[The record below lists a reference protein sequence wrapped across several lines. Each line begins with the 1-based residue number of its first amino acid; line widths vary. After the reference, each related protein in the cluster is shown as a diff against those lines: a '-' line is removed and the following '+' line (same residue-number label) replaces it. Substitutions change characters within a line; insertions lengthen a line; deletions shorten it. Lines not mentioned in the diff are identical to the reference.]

1 MNFLKFLG
9 KNTKS
14 KFYARDFRNNYRF
27 RPDVNP
33 PRIKFEGYVNF
44 VFNRDLAS
52 FLDMENHT
60 FKTSISSLVRSATL
74 PGVTFKNIVKNQYNK
89 KKIVSTGLDYS
100 PVDIRVFDTLNN
112 EWLQILM
119 RYFSYLYMNPR
130 NRNADGDRDVYMN
143 TDSKFENGGSTFGG
157 TQFKSGEAGLNLQRT
172 KQFFERIDIILYHGG
187 KGVQYS
193 MTGPLINSFTFGD
206 IDYSAND
213 LVEFNIQF
221 DYENFTTF
229 DIANFDLTG
238 VDLDRFEKVVGLDFA
253 SDEVMV
259 KPLGIVDDGMDME
272 FLGNHDNQFGTRGR
286 TVQPLIA
293 PVNEEK
299 PTATSTTSDK
309 TETDNDKKEAGVTAP
324 SVGTY
329 DQIDTPFSADPTKNV
344 GKNLLSTAI
353 LAKLSGNHVGDA
365 LKDYALR
372 GITQAAINGMAKKPE
387 EIEDAPERPSG
398 GGQTGGGL

>member
-1 MNFLKFLG
+1 MEFLKFLG

-52 FLDMENHT
+52 FLDMESHT

-309 TETDNDKKEAGVTAP
+309 TETDNDKEKAGGTSP

-365 LKDYALR
+365 LKNYALK
-372 GITQAAINGMAKKPE
+372 GITQSAINAMAKKPE
-387 EIEDAPERPSG
+387 EIETAPERGAG
-398 GGQTGGGL
+398 GGVSGAPS